1 MSDIIRI
8 ETPLTDAVIKNLRIG
23 TQVALSGVVYTAR
36 DAAHKK
42 LVELIAEE
50 KPLPFDLKDSVIYY
64 TGPSPARPGRV
75 IGAAG
80 PTTSRRMDPYV
91 EKLMQHGMKGMIGK
105 GRRSPTVIDALKK
118 YIGVYFGATGG
129 LGALL
134 AESVREKITLAFED
148 LGAEAVM
155 RLVVEDMPLIVL
167 NDCYGDDF
175 FAENITKWAYHLQ
188 KEKPDVGI

>member
-8 ETPLTDAVIKNLRIG
+8 ETPLTDTIIKQLRIG
-23 TQVALSGVVYTAR
+23 MTLALSGVIYTAR
-36 DAAHKK
+36 DAAHKR
-42 LVELIAEE
+42 LVELIAQE
-50 KPLPFDLKDSVIYY
+50 KPLPFDLKGSVIYY

-80 PTTSRRMDPYV
+80 PTTSRRMDSYV
-91 EKLMQHGMKGMIGK
+91 DMLMQHGMKGMIGK
-105 GRRSPTVIDALKK
+105 GRRSPMVFDALKK
-118 YIGVYFGATGG
+118 YTGVYFGAGGG

-134 AESVREKITLAFED
+134 AESIQEKTTLAFED

-175 FAENITKWAYHLQ
+175 FAENIIKWAHHL
-188 KEKPDVGI
+188 